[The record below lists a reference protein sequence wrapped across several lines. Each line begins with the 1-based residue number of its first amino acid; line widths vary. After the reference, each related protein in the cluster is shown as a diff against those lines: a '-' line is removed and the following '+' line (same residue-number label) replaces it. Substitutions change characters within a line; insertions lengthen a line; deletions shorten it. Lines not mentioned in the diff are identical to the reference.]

1 MRLRSFTVT
10 LACSAM
16 LLALTAAIPA
26 QAAGQ
31 SGYVLQKV
39 SADGHLYVIRWNP
52 CQEITYKINLGAVP
66 AKSRASAMKDT
77 KAAMHQLIKYTGLA
91 FSYRGATT
99 EIPTSKNIGSQSAEL
114 IIAWIK
120 PSQSDLPLRGVTA
133 GYGGVR
139 YQYAPETFP
148 DGTTHFASPAAIRA
162 IAVIDVPDVLRRIK
176 AGGGKGVNRQNLL
189 MHELGHAVG
198 LQHVLNLHDQMFPA
212 LNSHDPKGFGPGDRA
227 GLAKV
232 GAKAGCIEVPEGT
245 DI

>member
-1 MRLRSFTVT
+1 MRLRSFTLA
-10 LACSAM
+10 LACAAM
-16 LLALTAAIPA
+16 LLASTAAIPA

-31 SGYVLQKV
+31 SGYILQKV
-39 SADGHLYVIRWNP
+39 SAAGHIYVIRWNP

-77 KAAMHQLIKYTGLA
+77 KAAMHQLVKYTGLV

-99 EIPTSKNIGSQSAEL
+99 EVPTSTNIDAQSAEL

-120 PSQSDLPLRGVTA
+120 PSQSDLPLGGTTA

-139 YQYAPETFP
+139 YLYDPQTLP
-148 DGTTHFASPAAIRA
+148 DGTTSFESPAVVRA
-162 IAVIDVPDVLRRIK
+162 IAVIDTPDVMRRIR
-176 AGGGKGVNRQNLL
+176 AGGGEGANRQNLM

-212 LNSHDPKGFGPGDRA
+212 LNSHDPNGYGPGDRA
-227 GLAKV
+227 GLGKV
-232 GAKAGCIEVPEGT
+232 GAKAGCITVPDDT
-245 DI
+245 NI